1 MKVRLDRWLSM
12 LGVCS
17 RSEGKDLIRRGAVRV
32 NGQAV
37 LDPGAAVETERDTL
51 AVREQPVDGRVIRHV
66 MLHKP
71 AGLLTA
77 ARDRKQP
84 TVMDLLPPV
93 YESIGCMPVGRLDK
107 DTTGLL
113 ILTCDGEMNH
123 RLLAPGRHVDKVY
136 TARVAGRLSEKEQRA
151 FAAGIVLS
159 DFTAEPAELEILTA
173 GEDYSTGRVT
183 VKEGK
188 FHQIK
193 RMFAATGHEVLTLH
207 RSRFGPIGLPADLAE
222 GCWRELSGAE
232 LQSLRKAAGME

>member
-1 MKVRLDRWLSM
+1 M
-12 LGVCS
+12 
-17 RSEGKDLIRRGAVRV
+17 
-32 NGQAV
+32 
-37 LDPGAAVETERDTL
+37 
-51 AVREQPVDGRVIRHV
+51 
-66 MLHKP
+66 
-71 AGLLTA
+71 
-77 ARDRKQP
+77 
-84 TVMDLLPPV
+84 
-93 YESIGCMPVGRLDK
+93 
-107 DTTGLL
+107 
-113 ILTCDGEMNH
+113 
-123 RLLAPGRHVDKVY
+123 
-136 TARVAGRLSEKEQRA
+136 AGRLSEKEQRA